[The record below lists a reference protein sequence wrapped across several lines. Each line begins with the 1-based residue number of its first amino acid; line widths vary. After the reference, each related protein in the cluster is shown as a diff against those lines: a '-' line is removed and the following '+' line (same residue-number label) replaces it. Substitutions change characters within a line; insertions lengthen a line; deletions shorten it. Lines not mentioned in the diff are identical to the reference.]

1 MPMSPAI
8 CLAAVI
14 YGSVPQ
20 IMMQDRDRADWVQF
34 QDESPLLPKV
44 SMLYF
49 DPLVR
54 SEGWD
59 NINKREDL
67 SRVEL
72 NHQTAESAQ
81 AEVVHL

>member
-1 MPMSPAI
+1 MPMSAAI

-20 IMMQDRDRADWVQF
+20 IMMQDRDRTYWIQF
-34 QDESPLLPKV
+34 QHESTLLPKV
-44 SMLYF
+44 SMLHC

-54 SEGWD
+54 SEGRD
-59 NINKREDL
+59 FTHKREDL

-72 NHQTAESAQ
+72 SQLTEQFPQ
-81 AEVVHL
+81 AEVVYL